1 MTPAAWR
8 EAVSF
13 LRDNYSLSE
22 RRGCRSVGSDRS
34 SCRYQARRREPVE
47 LIERILALA
56 AAKPRYGYRR
66 LALLLRREGHPVN
79 VKGVLRLY
87 RQLGLSVQ
95 RRNRKRASAQAR
107 RPAAFP
113 MRANERWSMDFVA
126 DSRSD
131 GRAIRLLTIVDDFT
145 REGPVIEVGASL
157 TGQHVVAVLERLSF
171 PPGFPSRIVVDS
183 GTELT
188 SMALGQW
195 AWSRGVELHFIRPG
209 RPVENCY
216 IESFAGR
223 LRDECLNQSWF
234 ESLEDARR
242 IVEAWRKEYN
252 GERPHCA
259 LGSLRPANSG
269 SLSHDRQTARMGRK
283 EWLRDWGHVSLRVKL
298 EASSR

>member
-1 MTPAAWR
+1 MVTPAARR

-13 LRDNYSLSE
+13 LRDTYSVSE
-22 RRGCRSVGSDRS
+22 RRACRSIGSDRS
-34 SCRYQARRREPVE
+34 SCRYQARRREPIE

-66 LALLLRREGHPVN
+66 LALLLRREGYPVN
-79 VKGVLRLY
+79 VKRVHRIY

-95 RRNRKRASAQAR
+95 RRKRKRAAAQAR
-107 RPAAFP
+107 RPSAVP
-113 MRANERWSMDFVA
+113 TRATERWSLEFVA

-145 REGPVIEVGASL
+145 RESPVIEVGASL
-157 TGQHVVAVLERLSF
+157 TGQHVVAVLERLRFSRGL
-171 PPGFPSRIVVDS
+171 PDRIVVDN
-183 GTELT
+183 GTEFT
-188 SMALGQW
+188 SKALDQW

-216 IESFAGR
+216 IESFNGR
-223 LRDECLNQSWF
+223 LRDECLNQNWF

-252 GERPHCA
+252 GERPHSA
-259 LGSLRPANSG
+259 LGGLTPAEFAALRSPSAPY
-269 SLSHDRQTARMGRK
+269 DRQTP
-283 EWLRDWGHVSLRVKL
+283 
-298 EASSR
+298 EA